1 MSDDGI
7 MSVAESLKQDKQ
19 DGGSLV
25 GGQLSQ
31 VPEEDK
37 ASNPGADQI
46 HNIES
51 QQRPDES
58 SEKGDIRTSLPI
70 TKIEVTAP
78 SPLQSSS
85 LLTKV
90 SYMVKN
96 DQKTF
101 CCTF

>member
-1 MSDDGI
+1 

-25 GGQLSQ
+25 GGQLSR

-37 ASNPGADQI
+37 VSNLGADQI

-90 SYMVKN
+90 SYMVK
-96 DQKTF
+96 K
-101 CCTF
+101 